1 MKFPIW
7 IPRPIRKQFKARKYQ
22 KDRSLA
28 SNWLLLWHA
37 QHSPSSLQRLL
48 VHRLQPLLWFV
59 LIQPKQRFRKLLQNL
74 HHRDSNMA
82 IQMKTM
88 NCQKEGHFQLH
99 FPTWESPNVQRCA
112 LGKATHLLSCQ
123 CSSRGIT
130 NTLLSDL
137 EIHEHG
143 GYNTR
148 QSARSHSMWDPPPL
162 NSKAS
167 TQLLQTLKLKFPCLA
182 H

>member
-1 MKFPIW
+1 MKIPIW

-22 KDRSLA
+22 EDRSLA

-59 LIQPKQRFRKLLQNL
+59 LIQPKQRFRKLL
-74 HHRDSNMA
+74 HDSNMA

-99 FPTWESPNVQRCA
+99 FPTWESPNVQRGA
-112 LGKATHLLSCQ
+112 LDKATRLLSCK
-123 CSSRGIT
+123 CSRRGIT

-137 EIHEHG
+137 EINEHG
-143 GYNTR
+143 YCHTR
-148 QSARSHSMWDPPPL
+148 LSARSHSMWDPPHSIQKLPL
-162 NSKAS
+162 NYSK
-167 TQLLQTLKLKFPCLA
+167 P
-182 H
+182 